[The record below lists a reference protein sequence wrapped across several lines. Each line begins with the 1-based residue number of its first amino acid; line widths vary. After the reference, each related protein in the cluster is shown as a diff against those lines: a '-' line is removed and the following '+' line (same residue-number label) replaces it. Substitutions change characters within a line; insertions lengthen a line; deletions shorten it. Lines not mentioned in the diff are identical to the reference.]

1 MGMTS
6 REVFE
11 AALALPEE
19 ERARLRDELDASL
32 EVSVDDEL
40 LAVLKER
47 EDKFRRGVG
56 GVPAAEMMARLRRR

>member
-1 MGMTS
+1 MTS

-32 EVSVDDEL
+32 DVVVDDEL
-40 LAVLKER
+40 LAILRKR
-47 EDKFRRGVG
+47 EDDFRRGVP
-56 GVPAAEMMARLRRR
+56 GVPADEVMARLRRR